1 VQISDMNDAQLAS
14 NRPNACSRRREG
26 GADRPARVQQALA
39 RRLRRRP
46 RTRGA
51 GRAPRAAPSGCRRS
65 TRSGRPAARWSGARR
80 APGGAARGW
89 SRAAPARDERC
100 VPHNPTLPSVPPC
113 PPAVG
118 RLFAASRTP
127 TAAQRSA
134 LQHRQTAARHA
145 SARKCTGGRAS
156 ASFLHCTPQRLQGQH
171 GSDSAGATA
180 ADCSERARACRSPVP
195 CQKCVAAASRGGSRD
210 TLNAQCRPRKRAKSS
225 NSGAPLRWRRLS
237 GTIICGRGCEG
248 SEPCFEGGTQTPLQR
263 AGTHLHV
270 AGAHLHRYLR
280 RFQQYPI
287 TCRLLLRMQADRPRP
302 RAKHLLL
309 SPAARD
315 DKDKGV
321 VVSLGPPL
329 GTRCPLPQARPCKA
343 ASCVGAPIAACTP

>member
-14 NRPNACSRRREG
+14 NRPNACSCRREG

-65 TRSGRPAARWSGARR
+65 TRSGRPAARWSGGHQAVQ
-80 APGGAARGW
+80 
-89 SRAAPARDERC
+89 RAAGHVRHLRARERC

-156 ASFLHCTPQRLQGQH
+156 ASFLHCTPQRHQGQH

-237 GTIICGRGCEG
+237 GTIVCGRGCQG
-248 SEPCFEGGTQTPLQR
+248 SEPRFEECQTGTT
-263 AGTHLHV
+263 
-270 AGAHLHRYLR
+270 
-280 RFQQYPI
+280 
-287 TCRLLLRMQADRPRP
+287 
-302 RAKHLLL
+302 
-309 SPAARD
+309 
-315 DKDKGV
+315 
-321 VVSLGPPL
+321 
-329 GTRCPLPQARPCKA
+329 
-343 ASCVGAPIAACTP
+343 AACGSASACGRSAPASLSCGVPSTVR

>member
-14 NRPNACSRRREG
+14 NRPNACSWPATGRMPAAAGERAGPTGLHVYSKPWQGGLGGGRGREELAERRE
-26 GADRPARVQQALA
+26 L
-39 RRLRRRP
+39 RRLVADVVREVAALRHDGQAR
-46 RTRGA
+46 A
-51 GRAPRAAPSGCRRS
+51 GHQAVQRAAGHVWHLR
-65 TRSGRPAARWSGARR
+65 AR
-80 APGGAARGW
+80 
-89 SRAAPARDERC
+89 ERC

-237 GTIICGRGCEG
+237 GTIVCGRGCQG
-248 SEPCFEGGTQTPLQR
+248 SEPRFEECQTGTT
-263 AGTHLHV
+263 
-270 AGAHLHRYLR
+270 
-280 RFQQYPI
+280 
-287 TCRLLLRMQADRPRP
+287 
-302 RAKHLLL
+302 
-309 SPAARD
+309 
-315 DKDKGV
+315 
-321 VVSLGPPL
+321 
-329 GTRCPLPQARPCKA
+329 
-343 ASCVGAPIAACTP
+343 AACGSASACGRSAPASLSCGVPSTVR